1 MNGGSIHSRPMKFIA
16 SASSMRRVTG
26 IATSKQ
32 KIAGLCLPSHGT
44 SSYLDQ
50 IQSANLS
57 YPVLHFWWE
66 KNLLLEN
73 WYSETTLLDP
83 EESYGS
89 SERSLMAH
97 CTRMISGIPAIK
109 KASHRGRNCGC
120 SMQHLLHRQL
130 LPRYHRFSMSRLLP
144 QRPRLLQSTAKTS
157 QQAGSSINVGWLLSI
172 SQKIPSGNLT

>member
-1 MNGGSIHSRPMKFIA
+1 MNGGSIHSWPMKFIA

-57 YPVLHFWWE
+57 YPVLPFWWE

-73 WYSETTLLDP
+73 WYSETTLLEP

-130 LPRYHRFSMSRLLP
+130 LPRYLLP

-157 QQAGSSINVGWLLSI
+157 QQAGSSIMLDGCFQYIKKYPLVI
-172 SQKIPSGNLT
+172 